1 MPGHLTLH
9 FLRCSVMSLACGL
22 KITAKHYDL
31 LKIYSE
37 NTLRTD
43 KNRFCRKL
51 AYVNQMAEYGGLNAI
66 ESMVSMYSRF

>member
-1 MPGHLTLH
+1 MLEILVPLH
-9 FLRCSVMSLACGL
+9 FLVDSASRLACGL

-43 KNRFCRKL
+43 EKPFCVFCVCSAAEKTGIRKS
-51 AYVNQMAEYGGLNAI
+51 NG
-66 ESMVSMYSRF
+66 